1 MNDFTMGGDTFT
13 GSGSSG
19 SGSSGSGSSGS
30 GSSGSN
36 KSDKKLRVIPLGG
49 LGEVG
54 KNMMAYEYGEDIL
67 LVDTGLMFP
76 ENDMLGIDYIIPD
89 FQYLLDKRQNV
100 RGIIVTHGHEDHT
113 GAINHVLE
121 EIGAPIYA
129 TPLTRGLLEVK
140 LSRGGQLSKAQL
152 ITVQAGERIQ
162 IGPFEV
168 ELFHVC
174 HSIPDG
180 VGLGITTPEGLIVHT
195 GDYKFDHTPVDNWP
209 TDYAKL
215 AELAG
220 RGVLVLLAD
229 STNADKPGWTPSER
243 VIDPAFDEVFRNAPG
258 RIIIAS
264 FASLI
269 SRMQQ
274 VGHAA
279 LNHGRKMTFV
289 GTSMVE
295 NAKMARKLGYL
306 DLPDDLLVSLD
317 QALKMNPKEIVLM
330 STGSQGEP
338 SSIMGRLSTG
348 TNRQF
353 DIQPGD
359 TVVLSSHPI
368 PGNEETVFR
377 TINRL
382 FRRGANVIYEGIAPV
397 HVSGHASQ
405 EEMKLLLHLV
415 RPKFFIPIHGELRH
429 LHQHA
434 RIARQLGVPDEN
446 IAVIENGQVV
456 EFSNGG
462 MELGERIK
470 GGWVFV
476 DGSGVGDIGPS
487 VMRERE
493 ALARDGFI
501 LVNLRMDKDTCNLV
515 EEPEIITR
523 GFIYARNGDS
533 LLDSARELVLEA
545 VRCGKDSL
553 ETDLEQSLRSFFYNR
568 TKRRP
573 MVFVTMSWT

>member
-1 MNDFTMGGDTFT
+1 M
-13 GSGSSG
+13 
-19 SGSSGSGSSGS
+19 
-30 GSSGSN
+30 SN
-36 KSDKKLRVIPLGG
+36 KKLRIIPLGG

-54 KNMMAYEYGEDIL
+54 KNMMVYEYGDNIL
-67 LVDTGLMFP
+67 LVDTGIMFP

-89 FQYLLDKRQNV
+89 FNYLLSKRHLV
-100 RGIIVTHGHEDHT
+100 RGIVITHGHEDHT
-113 GAINHVLE
+113 GAIRHVLE
-121 EIGAPIYA
+121 EINAPIYA
-129 TPLTRGLLEVK
+129 TPLTRGLIEVK
-140 LSRGGQLSKAQL
+140 LARGQKLDQAQL
-152 ITVQAGERIQ
+152 NTVQAGEKINV
-162 IGPFEV
+162 GPFQV

-180 VGLGITTPEGLIVHT
+180 VGLGITTPAGLVVHS

-215 AELAG
+215 GEFSG
-220 RGVLVLLAD
+220 RGVLALLAD

-243 VIDPAFDEVFRNAPG
+243 VIDPAFDQVFSAASG

-274 VGHAA
+274 VANAA
-279 LNHGRKMTFV
+279 ERHGRKMAFV

-295 NAKMARKLGYL
+295 NAKIARKLGYL
-306 DLPDDLLVSLD
+306 DIPEDRVVSID
-317 QALKMNPKEIVLM
+317 QALKMRPDEVVLM
-330 STGSQGEP
+330 STGTQGEP

-348 TNRQF
+348 TNRHF
-353 DIQPGD
+353 DIIPGD

-368 PGNEETVFR
+368 PGNEESVYR

-382 FRRGANVIYEGIAPV
+382 FRRGANVIYEPIAPV

-415 RPKFFIPIHGELRH
+415 KPKYFIPIHGELRH

-434 RIARQLGVPDEN
+434 ILAQEVGVPVEN
-446 IAVIENGQVV
+446 VAVIENGQVI
-456 EFSNGG
+456 EFEDGKMS
-462 MELGERIK
+462 LGERVP
-470 GGWVFV
+470 GGYVFV
-476 DGSGVGDIGPS
+476 DGSSVGEVGPS
-487 VMRERE
+487 VVRERE
-493 ALARDGFI
+493 ALARDGI
-501 LVNLRMDKDTCNLV
+501 VVISLVLDKSTGRLR

-523 GFIYARNGDS
+523 GFIYKRDADDVIALARRRIAETVSRGNGKLQSDI
-533 LLDSARELVLEA
+533 
-545 VRCGKDSL
+545 
-553 ETDLEQSLRSFFYNR
+553 EQTAKTLFYNE

-573 MVFVTMSWT
+573 TVFVTINRV